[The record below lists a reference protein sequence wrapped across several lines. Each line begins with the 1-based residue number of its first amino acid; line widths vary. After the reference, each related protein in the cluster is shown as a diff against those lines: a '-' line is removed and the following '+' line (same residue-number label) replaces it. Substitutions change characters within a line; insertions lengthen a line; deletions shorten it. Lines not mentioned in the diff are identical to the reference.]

1 MTDPTLP
8 PAPPPAPAPGA
19 APELA
24 SAVQAPGLRHARRH
38 LFLCAD
44 PSEHGCCS
52 QEAGAA
58 AWEFLKRRLQE
69 LGLAGPEPR
78 VLRTRV
84 HCLRV
89 CRHGP
94 IAAVY
99 PEGVWYH
106 SCTPAVLEQILQRH
120 LLRGEVV
127 EAFAF
132 ARQPLAGGA

>member
-1 MTDPTLP
+1 MTEPTSP
-8 PAPPPAPAPGA
+8 PAPLPNPAPA
-19 APELA
+19 
-24 SAVQAPGLRHARRH
+24 SALSTAVSALGLQHARRH

-44 PSEHGCCS
+44 PTDNGCCTP
-52 QEAGAA
+52 EAGAA

-69 LGLAGPEPR
+69 LGLAGPAPR

-89 CRHGP
+89 CQQGP
-94 IAAVY
+94 IAVVY
-99 PEGVWYH
+99 PDGVWYH

-132 ARQPLAGGA
+132 ARHPLPGDA